1 MEAQIIRKDT
11 SFMYNNLKFN
21 DNCIKLNYESLEKNN
36 IKILKYATKTC
47 DFFSL
52 ITHLK
57 KPYSKR
63 PPLCEH
69 DELLLEIKP
78 YLLNQ
83 IIGIRK
89 WSNNGVGNNHMVM
102 NIYKCCKETRLFLTN
117 TNDYFNPRKCNLPE
131 DICFYRKRAVWLAT
145 VSHERLA
152 FIYSF
157 NEEDRSFLEKLGC
170 SYGFEPFIEHYHLPV
185 VKNNM

>member
-1 MEAQIIRKDT
+1 
-11 SFMYNNLKFN
+11 MYNKLKFN

-47 DFFSL
+47 DYFSL

-63 PPLCEH
+63 PPLCDH
-69 DELLLEIKP
+69 DEILLEIKP
-78 YLLNQ
+78 YLLDQ
-83 IIGIRK
+83 IVSIRK
-89 WSNNGVGNNHMVM
+89 WSNNGVNNNHIVM
-102 NIYKCCKETRLFLTN
+102 NVYKCCRETRFFLVN
-117 TNDYFNPRKCNLPE
+117 SADYFNPAKDKLPE